1 MSDRIIFFIGRTTIR
16 ILIKKSFL
24 IFYKNYNIIYIEK
37 IKKGILIIMFIEKIT
52 DNEKSLIDI
61 FRHFG
66 TCNTDGDEYNIQ
78 NEFVSCEDFLR
89 FWETNKREMMSKVFK
104 DKLILKKRITVS
116 VENDELVANMRNLT
130 TNYNFLKFKRCVF
143 NMLVSYNNIEEY
155 VDSTDQSIFSPSI
168 RNHLDTHLF
177 SPYSLIENKYDGKNL
192 DFKMPDGSTFKL
204 YKGSKIMKT
213 LGRFAKILQKDEIF
227 EEIRIHQSQVMNEAK
242 ISANLCLS
250 IHPLDYFT
258 ASYNSN
264 GWDSCMHWDH
274 GDYRRGVIEMMNS
287 PYVIVA
293 YLESN
298 HQVIDFWNTNET
310 WNSKKWREFII
321 VSKRGIFG
329 IKGYPY
335 WNPHIEKIALEWV
348 RDLYVEQGFD
358 YSNKVVTW
366 KTGSSI
372 VDQSVSSSVQM
383 SMHCGPA
390 MYNDFYSGNT
400 YQAILAKNITGT
412 YLLDYSGESEC
423 VVCGEIEEDNP
434 HDLACSDC
442 IQHIFCS
449 CCGDEINYDD
459 DIVYY
464 EDQIFCRYCFDNR
477 LPVCDACGE
486 TLMVDEDFS
495 PKAGIQF
502 YVNDKNAQ
510 DVFIRDSFN
519 TRISRTI
526 CSCCAEDVFVKGKEE
541 LFKSHDTM
549 TNWRYDNPVRHIIH
563 RQDIKDIDELYYE
576 EDLERFEEKVREA
589 QVKKV
594 LITTIGT
601 YEHQDEQN
609 YISTVDMGIIFQ

>member
-1 MSDRIIFFIGRTTIR
+1 MPDCIIFFISRTTIR
-16 ILIKKSFL
+16 VLIKKSFL
-24 IFYKNYNIIYIEK
+24 IFYKKYNIIYIEK
-37 IKKGILIIMFIEKIT
+37 IKKGILVIMFIEKIT

-66 TCNTDGDEYNIQ
+66 IYNTDGDEYPIQ
-78 NEFVSCEDFLR
+78 NEFISCEDFLR

-116 VENDELVANMRNLT
+116 VENDELVENMKELT
-130 TNYNFLKFKRCVF
+130 FNDSFLQFKKNVF
-143 NMLVSYNNIEEY
+143 NMLAEYNNIDQY
-155 VDSTDQSIFSPSI
+155 VDPTDKGIFSPSI
-168 RNHLDTHLF
+168 KNHLETNLF
-177 SPYSLIENKYDGKNL
+177 SPYSFIENKYNGRNL

-213 LGRFAKILQKDEIF
+213 LGRFARFLQQDEVF
-227 EEIRIHQSQVMNEAK
+227 EEIRIRQSQVMNEAK

-298 HQVIDFWNTNET
+298 HQVVDFWNTNET

-321 VSKRGIFG
+321 VSKKGIFG

-358 YSNKVVTW
+358 YSNKVVSW
-366 KTGSSI
+366 KTGFCI
-372 VDQSVSSSVQM
+372 EDQSVSSSVQM
-383 SMHCGPA
+383 DMNCGPA

-400 YQAILAKNITGT
+400 YQAVLAKNITGK
-412 YLLDYSGESEC
+412 YFFDYSGESEC
-423 VVCGEIEEDNP
+423 VVCGGIEEDCP
-434 HDLACSDC
+434 SDLACSDC
-442 IQHIFCS
+442 IQHTFCS

-459 DIVYY
+459 DLVYY

-477 LPVCDACGE
+477 LPVCDVCGE
-486 TLMVDEDFS
+486 TLMVDEDFA

-510 DVFIRDSFN
+510 DIFIKDSFN
-519 TRISRTI
+519 ARISRTV
-526 CSCCAEDVFVKGKEE
+526 CSCCAEDVFVNGKQE
-541 LFKSHDTM
+541 LFRPHDTT

-563 RQDIKDIDELYYE
+563 RQDIKDIDELGYYE
-576 EDLERFEEKVREA
+576 EDFENFEEKVREA

-594 LITTIGT
+594 ILTTMGT
-601 YEHQDEQN
+601 YECQN
-609 YISTVDMGIIFQ
+609 IEVNNKQSCA